1 MTDNF
6 NYGHRMDF
14 EKLHQHRFNDKV
26 FSSDSMTSS
35 ASMQSSFGTHWKKV
49 DSSIKG
55 ASIPSKTTTIPSK
68 PTTLAPSLFSSYST
82 SSTIAPPM
90 NSSAS
95 SAASNDS
102 TATFNSNNTTSSLL
116 EHTETRE
123 ARQCLDLQMEGLD
136 ELKTTLNRC
145 SEQFKDNYR
154 RQKVEFDGMKEEEE
168 VQWKTFEQFESCLDE
183 EIQVGITG
191 YERKVEKL
199 CDTINQGLQAICVKE
214 KIENF
219 VREWEALHSSSNNM
233 LRMISNDEERL
244 AHICQIL
251 NLNRTKTASIT
262 TIEGGDSRSEQVY
275 QSLVKMVRGLPLNDS
290 EHANFNDVIQK
301 IEQSQIGSKT
311 KCEMIIQV
319 LITTMGAWEKK
330 SNSMS
335 TFDSADWKSV
345 VSVQSENNTSE
356 NGTIFG
362 SSSFA
367 LTDPV
372 NLDSNLS
379 DLEGDLRSARI
390 RKAVEGP
397 KQIYEL
403 SPWSDASNFSQL
415 SADSCSLSSIQSLGE
430 PKSFTQSLRSTE
442 NLNTALSA
450 SSPVSPR
457 PPRSVVDKTLVLQS
471 GIGAGTY
478 SDPYDF
484 GNISHA
490 SLKDIIDQA
499 LHTAKDVESPSTHL
513 LARLQNS
520 EDGFDFKDL
529 VTAISSSSECLSD
542 TQSSHHSSI
551 IH

>member
-1 MTDNF
+1 
-6 NYGHRMDF
+6 MDF

-26 FSSDSMTSS
+26 FSSDSMASS

-55 ASIPSKTTTIPSK
+55 ASIRSEATTIPSK
-68 PTTLAPSLFSSYST
+68 PTTRTQSSFSSYST
-82 SSTIAPPM
+82 SSTVAPSI

-95 SAASNDS
+95 SDMKTERTAASSDS
-102 TATFNSNNTTSSLL
+102 TATFNSSNTTSSLL

-123 ARQCLDLQMEGLD
+123 ARQCLDLQMEGLE

-145 SEQFKDNYR
+145 SEQFNDNYR
-154 RQKVEFDGMKEEEE
+154 RQKVEFNEMAEEEE
-168 VQWKTFEQFESCLDE
+168 VQWKMFETFERCLDE
-183 EIQVGITG
+183 AIQEGVTI
-191 YERKVEKL
+191 YESKVEKL
-199 CDTINQGLQAICVKE
+199 CDTINQGIQSVCAKE
-214 KIENF
+214 KIEDF
-219 VREWEALHSSSNNM
+219 VREYEGFYESSNNV
-233 LRMISNDEERL
+233 LEMISKDEERL
-244 AHICQIL
+244 AHICQTL
-251 NLNRTKTASIT
+251 NLNKTKTAPIT
-262 TIEGGDSRSEQVY
+262 TIEGGDIRSEQVY
-275 QSLVKMVRGLPLNDS
+275 QSLVKMVCGLPLNES

-301 IEQSQIGSKT
+301 VEQSQIGSKT
-311 KCEMIIQV
+311 KCEMIIQL

-335 TFDSADWKSV
+335 SFDSADWKSV
-345 VSVQSENNTSE
+345 VSVQSGNNTSE
-356 NGTIFG
+356 NGTAFE

-372 NLDSNLS
+372 TLDSNLS

-430 PKSFTQSLRSTE
+430 PKRAFQSLRFTE

-450 SSPVSPR
+450 SSPVSPC
-457 PPRSVVDKTLVLQS
+457 PPRSVDKNTVLQS

-513 LARLQNS
+513 LGRLQNP

-529 VTAISSSSECLSD
+529 ITAVSSSSECLSD
-542 TQSSHHSSI
+542 TQSSHHSSM